1 MMMMTTENKSGQ
13 VLRSDGIQKLLE
25 GGVDNLSND
34 ERALLLALIGAEA
47 ESGRELSEEERS
59 AMKSLADRIEG
70 YDAGDLARAV
80 EHMVKAKT
88 KEGEKLDWPDLKD
101 KLPK

>member
-1 MMMMTTENKSGQ
+1 MMTTENKSGQ

-59 AMKSLADRIEG
+59 AMKSLADQIEG

-88 KEGEKLDWPDLKD
+88 REGEKLDWPDLKD